1 MIRLSFWLQIVAWIA
16 YYGNDYPMQQAYNIL
31 VQSESS
37 YNEITISSLQ
47 TKVRFKDAIR
57 IATSKVTQIIFA
69 VLEDWYHHIVLTH
82 SFKLAMFYIHICFFI
97 AKRRRMSMAH
107 VWRAIAGQ
115 VSLRF
120 TFF

>member
-1 MIRLSFWLQIVAWIA
+1 
-16 YYGNDYPMQQAYNIL
+16 MQQAYNIL

-69 VLEDWYHHIVLTH
+69 VLED
-82 SFKLAMFYIHICFFI
+82 
-97 AKRRRMSMAH
+97 
-107 VWRAIAGQ
+107 
-115 VSLRF
+115 
-120 TFF
+120 